1 MCRDPGE
8 SGECSLGELSIG
20 FVVSESVE
28 TEKSNSGGGIARRR
42 GRVLQRFATGGQGAE
57 AQTVAAF
64 VRIAEAIDHRL
75 GDFFREMEV
84 AEVRAGFIRV
94 KTGYGGEGVIIQY
107 ARNA

>member
-1 MCRDPGE
+1 MCRDPRERGE
-8 SGECSLGELSIG
+8 SALGELSIG

-28 TEKSNSGGGIARRR
+28 TEKRNSGGGIARRR

-57 AQTVAAF
+57 AQTVADFGASGQVEETAF
-64 VRIAEAIDHRL
+64 VRIAEAFDHGL

-94 KTGYGGEGVIIQY
+94 KT
-107 ARNA
+107 